1 MPSAFARARPTT
13 ARSKEPLPGFL
24 GCPGAC
30 RHQACRLRRCGTR
43 ATAAAH
49 APHLEASPGAKRV
62 REGPNAG
69 RFGARAAD
77 GRAGQGAVP
86 RCSRA
91 RAAHAVDV
99 DAGVFH
105 GVDHGVHDVD
115 RRVLRLQRH
124 TRYASGD
131 LRRACRHSRRGLHLP
146 ADDLAAIAG
155 ADRRV
160 THRGHEILRYGDVRV
175 FSDHGDDVD
184 LVGSSATATVW
195 PMPGSPPVWGPSI
208 SPAPSCMK
216 YSVIALFISDLC
228 IGSGIAQPK
237 GAIARCRRR
246 GQPDRVEHGERAD
259 NG

>member
-1 MPSAFARARPTT
+1 MWIAGFYGYSGTPDTPAETFAERVVIREDDCICLQMTSPPSP
-13 ARSKEPLPGFL
+13 
-24 GCPGAC
+24 
-30 RHQACRLRRCGTR
+30 
-43 ATAAAH
+43 
-49 APHLEASPGAKRV
+49 
-62 REGPNAG
+62 
-69 RFGARAAD
+69 
-77 GRAGQGAVP
+77 
-86 RCSRA
+86 
-91 RAAHAVDV
+91 
-99 DAGVFH
+99 
-105 GVDHGVHDVD
+105 
-115 RRVLRLQRH
+115 
-124 TRYASGD
+124 
-131 LRRACRHSRRGLHLP
+131 
-146 ADDLAAIAG
+146 G